1 MKKIK
6 NVSFLII
13 LAVTVIMLVTACSFF
28 SPDGS
33 NVNKYAVTLD
43 LNGGAGVSAADFVDH
58 GKLKQPDSIPV
69 KSGFDFDGWYFDKDF
84 TEKATFGEALT
95 EDIAVYAKW
104 TARLYKATVV
114 LGGNDNREITV
125 NEENKFVI
133 PSEYEVKTG
142 YDFDGWFTDAA
153 LKTPADF
160 TVVAIEDKVFY
171 GKWTAVKYEIKYV
184 TDGVAKEPLDAKRY
198 YTVEDKI
205 VLSSPSAIKSG
216 YDFLGW
222 FDEDGGKVISI
233 EKGSTGDIVLTA
245 KFICRNNYIEYVKG
259 GSVDGNVAR
268 ANLPN
273 SASKIDIASLIGVSD
288 KATFVVKDGDGNPIK
303 AGVETN
309 LGVGDNIF
317 SVAVKAEDGT
327 EREYTINVHRY
338 DAGTVVVT
346 FAYSGLFPDST
357 VSVSKGATV
366 QNPEPKDATGYD
378 FKGWFIDEEYNTEY
392 DFNSAVVT
400 EITICAKYEAIN
412 YNIVYN
418 AGIWTVS
425 SEAPS
430 TFIVTDTVVLLPPV
444 SKNENVE
451 DERYV
456 FDGWYTS
463 GNSFVA
469 EISAGTCEDAEL
481 FARYSLKDD
490 KKISY
495 LEENVYSPEAEIYAS
510 EFIDYLNYCSYARRT
525 STDFTLLVSLNE
537 DYDNYV
543 QDKIREFINGNV
555 SAALLGV
562 VEGSSFS
569 KDANTKTVN
578 GVVYDKYNVTI
589 NLDFVY
595 PTEAISSENVYSQLK
610 YGMHGFVSTRSED
623 YDSFAINYIS
633 DSVSVSDTDKLFFA
647 VTNGYRPEPVAGSAA
662 ERIYNKAKSALRKI
676 VDDDMT
682 DVEKAHAI
690 YDYLILNVAYD
701 YDLLDYVQSNS
712 GLTKRDT
719 QKYNGFALE
728 GVFDD
733 GRAVCDG
740 ISKAYALMCNIE
752 GIECLQVTGNT
763 TEGVGHAWNKFKV
776 DGEWYNADPTG
787 GGLLLSVDDD
797 KAEGITHR
805 YFMLTDEEM
814 RKSNIPD
821 TGKIGLAD
829 KVADTEYNF
838 FATQTFTYGGTEY
851 DYVLESAA
859 EWKIAARYVKTMVSE
874 YEVGLI
880 AEFKTTA
887 ATENEAKAAVKTA
900 FSGIYNGTY
909 VVYFDVN
916 TQVVIIWVM

>member
-6 NVSFLII
+6 NLSFLII
-13 LAVTVIMLVTACSFF
+13 LAVTVITLVTACSFL
-28 SPDGS
+28 SPDGGE
-33 NVNKYAVTLD
+33 NKYAVTLD
-43 LNGGAGVSAADFVDH
+43 LNGGAGVSAADFIDN

-69 KSGFDFDGWYFDKDF
+69 KSGFDFDGWYFDKEF
-84 TEKATFGEALT
+84 TTEATFGEALT
-95 EDIAVYAKW
+95 EDITVYAKW
-104 TARLYKATVV
+104 TARPYKATVV
-114 LGGNDNREITV
+114 LGGNDNKEITV

-133 PSEYEVKTG
+133 PSEYEVKLG
-142 YDFDGWFTDAA
+142 YDFNGWFTDAA

-160 TVVAIEDKVFY
+160 TVTATEDKVFY
-171 GKWTAVKYEIKYV
+171 GKWTAIRYEIKYV

-205 VLSSPSAIKSG
+205 VFSSPSAIKSG

-233 EKGSTGDIVLTA
+233 EKGSIGDIVLTA

-259 GSVDGNVAR
+259 GSVDGSVAR

-273 SASKIDIASLIGVSD
+273 SVLKADIASLITVSD
-288 KATFVVKDGDGNPIK
+288 RATFAVKDGDGNVIDK
-303 AGVETN
+303 ETETT
-309 LGVGDNIF
+309 LAVGDNNF
-317 SVAVKAEDGT
+317 SVTVKAEDGT
-327 EREYTINVHRY
+327 EREYTLNVHRY
-338 DAGTVVVT
+338 DDSTVVVT
-346 FAYSGLFPDST
+346 FAYSGLFTDLT

-366 QNPEPKDATGYD
+366 PCPKVENATGYD
-378 FKGWFIDEEYNTEY
+378 FIGWFTDEEYTTEY

-400 EITICAKYEAIN
+400 EITIYAKYEAIN
-412 YNIVYN
+412 YNVTYN
-418 AGIWTVS
+418 AGVWTVDA
-425 SEAPS
+425 EAPS
-430 TFIVTDTVVLLPPV
+430 TFTVTDTVTLLPPV
-444 SKNENVE
+444 SKNTNADE
-451 DERYV
+451 ERYV
-456 FDGWYTS
+456 FGGWYTS
-463 GNSFVA
+463 ENSLVT
-469 EISAGTCEDAEL
+469 EIPAGTCGDVEL

-495 LEENVYSPEAEIYAS
+495 LEENVYSPAAEIYAS
-510 EFIDYLNYCSYARRT
+510 EFIDYLNYCSYARRA
-525 STDFTLLVSLNE
+525 STDFTLLVPVSE

-543 QDKIREFINGNV
+543 QDKIGEFINGNV

-562 VEGSSFS
+562 VDGSSFS
-569 KDANTKTVN
+569 KDTNTKTIN

-595 PTEAISSENVYSQLK
+595 PTEAISDENVYTQLK

-662 ERIYNKAKSALRKI
+662 ERIYNKAKSVLRKI

-682 DVEKAHAI
+682 DEEKAHAI

-701 YDLLDYVQSNS
+701 YDLLDYVQNNS

-763 TEGVGHAWNKFKV
+763 VDNVGHAWNKFKV
-776 DGEWYNADPTG
+776 GGKWYNADPTG
-787 GGLLLSVDDD
+787 GGLLLSVNGGDS
-797 KAEGITHR
+797 AEGITHR

-814 RKSNIPD
+814 GKSNIPD
-821 TGKIGLAD
+821 TGKTGLTD
-829 KVADTEYNF
+829 KVADNKYDF
-838 FATQTFTYGGTEY
+838 FATQTFIYGGTEY

-859 EWKIAARYVKTMVSE
+859 EWKIAARYIKTMVSE
-874 YEVGLI
+874 YGVGI
-880 AEFKTTA
+880 ITEFKTTLT
-887 ATENEAKAAVKTA
+887 TENEAAAAVKTA
-900 FSGIYNGTY
+900 FSGVYNGTY
-909 VVYFDVN
+909 VAYFDEN
-916 TQVVIIWVM
+916 TQVVIIWLT